1 MKTVYLHI
9 GTHRT
14 GSTSIQRFLANGEE
28 ALADR
33 GVIYPKTGRPDTEWS
48 NRYGH
53 HLLHWSLVGKN
64 GVSSD
69 QVWRDL
75 QEEIACRD
83 RRGGLSP
90 LSFGGL
96 IEG

>member
-14 GSTSIQRFLANGEE
+14 GSTSIQRFLANVEE
-28 ALADR
+28 ALAKR
-33 GVIYPKTGRPDTEWS
+33 GVIYPKTGRPDTDWS

-53 HLLHWSLVGKN
+53 HLLHWSLVGKH

-69 QVWRDL
+69 LRFWFENIESLTEQHSVQV
-75 QEEIACRD
+75 
-83 RRGGLSP
+83 GSG
-90 LSFGGL
+90 FV
-96 IEG
+96 